1 MTIISCSPSKTIQTP
16 VLKQTEKQS
25 NYDLLK
31 GNWLLTRYSAFMSA
45 SDLEKMPDFSSK
57 KVIYTMQPAD
67 NKLMVERDFEKGE
80 NDFSLPSGE
89 YMIWVNRSMLKIGE
103 SLYMYHAD
111 EDKLILDSNYDPTYG
126 PDAMVYYFERLK

>member
-1 MTIISCSPSKTIQTP
+1 
-16 VLKQTEKQS
+16 
-25 NYDLLK
+25 
-31 GNWLLTRYSAFMSA
+31 MSA

-57 KVIYTMQPAD
+57 KVIYTMRPED